1 MEINALRKIMKSK
14 KKCSKTVAFDN
25 CTGSCC
31 KWNLIGAHWIP
42 ASRPDSIFSEIDSGV
57 IMRKAN
63 SFSLGWVALLS
74 CFLAQPLQAQQFK
87 AEKVTSPGQIA
98 IATHGVF
105 TIYEP
110 NPETL
115 DERAAL
121 IQARLNYLLS
131 TRPTSQ
137 IRVGGRPGGY
147 VVLMD
152 NQQLVAV
159 TGNDAHFHN
168 TSEKALAESWANSL
182 RQQLQDKVLLKKHL
196 DNNLRPASIYYGERA
211 YDRSETSLATVTG
224 LKSTGYAQFRK
235 LIFVDASSSPPTQ
248 VYLRAA
254 SGEYTVYDLHRAP
267 AEVLQERGES
277 VPH

>member
-1 MEINALRKIMKSK
+1 MDINALCQILEGKRKFL
-14 KKCSKTVAFDN
+14 KTVAFDN

-31 KWNLIGAHWIP
+31 KWNLIGVHWIP
-42 ASRPDSIFSEIDSGV
+42 ASRSDSFFSEIDSGV
-57 IMRKAN
+57 ILRKAN
-63 SFSLGWVALLS
+63 RLSLGWVVLLS
-74 CFLAQPLQAQQFK
+74 CFLAQPLWAQQFK

-105 TIYEP
+105 TIYDP

-131 TRPTSQ
+131 TRPTPQ

-152 NQQLVAV
+152 DQQLVAV
-159 TGNDAHFHN
+159 TANDARLHN
-168 TSEKALAESWANSL
+168 TSEKALAESWATSL
-182 RQQLQDKVLLKKHL
+182 RLQLQDKLLLKKHL

-211 YDRSETSLATVTG
+211 YDRSETSLPTVTG

-235 LIFVDASSSPPTQ
+235 LIFVDASSLPPTQ
-248 VYLRAA
+248 VYLRTAN
-254 SGEYTVYDLHRAP
+254 GEYIVYELHRAP
-267 AEVLQERGES
+267 AEVLQKQGES
-277 VPH
+277 VPQ

>member
-1 MEINALRKIMKSK
+1 ML
-14 KKCSKTVAFDN
+14 
-25 CTGSCC
+25 
-31 KWNLIGAHWIP
+31 
-42 ASRPDSIFSEIDSGV
+42 
-57 IMRKAN
+57 
-63 SFSLGWVALLS
+63 SLEWMVVLV
-74 CFLAQPLQAQQFK
+74 CFLAQPIQAQQFK

-98 IATHGVF
+98 IATHGIF
-105 TIYEP
+105 TIYDP

-121 IQARLNYLLS
+121 VQAKLNYLLS
-131 TRPTSQ
+131 TRPTPQ

-147 VVLMD
+147 LVLLD

-159 TGNDAHFHN
+159 TANDVHFHN

-196 DNNLRPASIYYGERA
+196 TTNLRPAAIYYGDRT
-211 YDRSETSLATVTG
+211 YDRSETRLSTVPG

-235 LIFVDASSSPPTQ
+235 LIFVDTSQLPPAQ

-254 SGEYTVYDLHRAP
+254 SGEYIVYELHRSP
-267 AEVLQERGES
+267 SETLPEQRES
-277 VPH
+277 VPY

>member
-1 MEINALRKIMKSK
+1 VILR
-14 KKCSKTVAFDN
+14 
-25 CTGSCC
+25 
-31 KWNLIGAHWIP
+31 
-42 ASRPDSIFSEIDSGV
+42 R
-57 IMRKAN
+57 AN
-63 SFSLGWVALLS
+63 SRCIGWVIVLS

-98 IATHGVF
+98 IATHGIF
-105 TIYEP
+105 TIYDP
-110 NPETL
+110 NPEIL

-121 IQARLNYLLS
+121 VQARLNYLLS

-147 VVLMD
+147 VVLID
-152 NQQLVAV
+152 DQQLVAV
-159 TGNDAHFHN
+159 TANDARFHN

-182 RQQLQDKVLLKKHL
+182 RKQIQDKVLLKKHL
-196 DNNLRPASIYYGERA
+196 DTNLRPASIYYGDRA
-211 YDRSETSLATVTG
+211 YDRSETSLPTVTG

-248 VYLRAA
+248 VYLRTA
-254 SGEYTVYDLHRAP
+254 SGEYIVYDLHRAP
-267 AEVLQERGES
+267 VEVMQEQSES

>member
-1 MEINALRKIMKSK
+1 LLLIIAQA
-14 KKCSKTVAFDN
+14 VAIER
-25 CTGSCC
+25 T
-31 KWNLIGAHWIP
+31 LIGLHRIS
-42 ASRPDSIFSEIDSGV
+42 ASRSDSIFSEIDSGV
-57 IMRKAN
+57 ILIKAI
-63 SFSLGWVALLS
+63 SLSLGWVVALI

-87 AEKVTSPGQIA
+87 AEKVSSPGQIA
-98 IATHGVF
+98 IATHGIF
-105 TIYEP
+105 TIYDP

-121 IQARLNYLLS
+121 VQARLNYLLS

-159 TGNDAHFHN
+159 TANDAHFHN

-196 DNNLRPASIYYGERA
+196 DTNLRPASIYYDDRA
-211 YDRSETSLATVTG
+211 YDRSETSLPTVTG
-224 LKSTGYAQFRK
+224 LKSTGYAQFRR
-235 LIFVDASSSPPTQ
+235 LIFVDASSSSPTQ
-248 VYLRAA
+248 VYLRTA
-254 SGEYTVYDLHRAP
+254 SGDYIVYDLHRAP
-267 AEVLQERGES
+267 AEVMKAQGDS